1 MTLLFL
7 ESLLGALVAVLVAG
21 AAVPFV
27 TRIAMAIRAV
37 DYPGGRR
44 LQTQAIP
51 RIGGIA
57 ISTGIIV
64 GASVSSLAVWRH
76 VSTTISAHEVIALGL
91 GSFLV
96 FLVGLAEDVI
106 GVPALQR
113 LLIQAVSAAGVVYA
127 GWSFGHLYIPLSGN
141 IDLGW
146 LGGLFAIV
154 WIVGVTNAI
163 NLLDGLDGLAG
174 GVTAIIAS
182 SLLIFAWFQQQFV
195 TVILMSAV
203 VGSCL
208 GFLRHNWAPAK
219 IFMGDSG
226 SLTLGFLLA
235 TMSLYSSIKG
245 ATAVAILV
253 PILALGLPVIDTL
266 LVMAVRFVEK
276 PQGSLTRRFC
286 RMFQADRNHLHHI
299 MTRAAP
305 SRRRIVLV
313 IYFVA
318 SFFCVMAL
326 IVAISRSAS
335 LGLALVVVEV
345 MVVLLMRNLRFR
357 PKARVLSL
365 TQRRQVREVLIR
377 RA

>member
-1 MTLLFL
+1 MTLFFVV
-7 ESLLGALVAVLVAG
+7 SFLGALVAGLTAG

-27 TRIAMAIRAV
+27 TRIAMAIRAM

-44 LQTQAIP
+44 LQGEAIP
-51 RIGGIA
+51 RMGGIA
-57 ISTGIIV
+57 IASGIVV
-64 GASVSSLAVWRH
+64 GASVSGLLLWRQFTATVGSHELVALLLGAVL
-76 VSTTISAHEVIALGL
+76 I
-91 GSFLV
+91 
-96 FLVGLAEDVI
+96 FLVGLVEDVI
-106 GVPALQR
+106 GLSAVQR
-113 LLIQAVSAAGVVYA
+113 FVVQGVAAGAVVYG
-127 GWSFGHLYIPLSGN
+127 GWSFGNLYVPFSGN
-141 IDLGW
+141 IHLGL
-146 LGGLFAIV
+146 LGVLFTMV

-182 SLLIFAWFQQQFV
+182 SLLIFAWVQGQFL
-195 TVILMSAV
+195 TVILMSAI
-203 VGSCL
+203 VGACL

-245 ATAVAILV
+245 AATVAILV

-276 PQGSLTRRFC
+276 PQGSTVRRFS
-286 RMFQADRNHLHHI
+286 RMFQADRNHLHHV

-305 SRRRIVLV
+305 GRKRIVLV
-313 IYFVA
+313 IYLVA
-318 SFFCVMAL
+318 ACFCAMAL
-326 IVAISRSAS
+326 LVAVSRSAS
-335 LGLALVVVEV
+335 LGVALVFIEV
-345 MVVLLMRNLRFR
+345 AVVLFMRNLKLR
-357 PKARVLSL
+357 PKTRDLSL
-365 TQRRQVREVLIR
+365 NQRRQVREALMR